1 MTQTGYSEQD
11 VMAEMLSTLK
21 QLKAEMNLLTQEAGT
36 PALYTKAKKMYD
48 HISTL
53 QRDVYDVMVEQAFY
67 QVSGEKK
74 PAISRLYTKF
84 SNKEEQL

>member
-53 QRDVYDVMVEQAFY
+53 P
-67 QVSGEKK
+67 VS
-74 PAISRLYTKF
+74 YTHLMG
-84 SNKEEQL
+84 NLILE